1 MTLLEALSIR
11 GELPY
16 DADEEVRTISSC
28 CCARHNHSSYPHVKG
43 IRPSACHGGCFT
55 WLSTAMLRPTYGTA
69 VQGFQV
75 EEPMAGEQKA
85 VLPAQC
91 NQLRAIRTL
100 RLDCFSDM
108 KVFPPQVLPIT
119 DQAAR

>member
-1 MTLLEALSIR
+1 
-11 GELPY
+11 
-16 DADEEVRTISSC
+16 
-28 CCARHNHSSYPHVKG
+28 
-43 IRPSACHGGCFT
+43 
-55 WLSTAMLRPTYGTA
+55 MLQLTCGAA

-75 EEPMAGEQKA
+75 EEPNAEEQKA

-108 KVFPPQVLPIT
+108 KTLPPQVLPVT
-119 DQAAR
+119 YQAACSDVQAQHGLGAL

>member
-1 MTLLEALSIR
+1 
-11 GELPY
+11 
-16 DADEEVRTISSC
+16 
-28 CCARHNHSSYPHVKG
+28 
-43 IRPSACHGGCFT
+43 
-55 WLSTAMLRPTYGTA
+55 MLQPTYGTDA
-69 VQGFQV
+69 QGFQL
-75 EEPMAGEQKA
+75 EEPHAGEQKA

-119 DQAAR
+119 RQSVSSNVQGQHGL

>member
-1 MTLLEALSIR
+1 MGTVAVWQLTR
-11 GELPY
+11 G
-16 DADEEVRTISSC
+16 A
-28 CCARHNHSSYPHVKG
+28 
-43 IRPSACHGGCFT
+43 
-55 WLSTAMLRPTYGTA
+55 A

-75 EEPMAGEQKA
+75 EEPNAGEQKA

-108 KVFPPQVLPIT
+108 KILPPQVLPGT
-119 DQAAR
+119 CWAACSDTQA

>member
-1 MTLLEALSIR
+1 
-11 GELPY
+11 
-16 DADEEVRTISSC
+16 
-28 CCARHNHSSYPHVKG
+28 
-43 IRPSACHGGCFT
+43 
-55 WLSTAMLRPTYGTA
+55 MLQLICGTA

-75 EEPMAGEQKA
+75 EEPNAREQKA

-108 KVFPPQVLPIT
+108 KVLPPQVLPVT
-119 DQAAR
+119 CRAACSDFRA